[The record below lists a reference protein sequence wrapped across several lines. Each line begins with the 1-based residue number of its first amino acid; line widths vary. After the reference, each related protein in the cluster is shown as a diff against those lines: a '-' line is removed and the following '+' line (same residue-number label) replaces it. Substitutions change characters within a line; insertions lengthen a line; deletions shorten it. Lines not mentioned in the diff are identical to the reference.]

1 VPWLIQLFHRVRQ
14 AGLPAKLL
22 LIGDGPERPNVEKLV
37 REIGLERAVIFTGI
51 VTEVQEYLSLGDVFL
66 LSSREESFGL
76 AVLEAMACGV
86 PVLAP
91 RTGGLPEVVQEGGL
105 LYKPGDLDAAEKALF
120 QILRDLPTYRQAAR
134 QNALR
139 FDIHRIVPL
148 YEKLYQTILTKASI
162 LS

>member
-1 VPWLIQLFHRVRQ
+1 
-14 AGLPAKLL
+14 
-22 LIGDGPERPNVEKLV
+22 
-37 REIGLERAVIFTGI
+37 
-51 VTEVQEYLSLGDVFL
+51 VFL

-105 LYKPGDLDAAEKALF
+105 LYEPGDLDAAEKALF